1 MEDFRLGTIL
11 KVQRDHTREK
21 IFSAMEKMREIGLN
35 TVLIWPAIF
44 WWEDRTL
51 PGYPFATGHAI
62 LEYAEK
68 IGLKVVLELAG
79 QIPCLE
85 YAPDFR
91 VKEEHFPVD
100 ANGMRSYTGNL
111 YGFYNYN
118 HPEIKKMIEEHYA
131 SIARNYRGYSAL
143 YGYDIWNETD
153 FTSFDEHTLQLF
165 REWLQAKYGTLEKL
179 NEVWDRTYTDWSQ
192 IDFARW
198 LWASAMPKVDYE
210 EFHKDNIGIIL
221 RYMRQAIRKED
232 PGRPVISDNTIS
244 MITLPMA
251 YGRGQD
257 DRVVAENAD
266 IFGMDMYPK
275 YKKLSFQDF
284 LRHQTFEAASSATC
298 DGSFWVSEMQT
309 HYTSIFDPESYVY
322 LHDLRFW
329 TWEAV
334 SHGAKGILYWKWE
347 PFNKGLQTF
356 GRGLVDF
363 KGNYTPRALEVKRI
377 AEVMESVKPD
387 IRSFTPEK
395 PKAAILFDRLSYD
408 FVETLRG
415 CFGNVMGSGNS
426 DAFYTDSAM
435 GLYKCLWDMDIPA
448 CFITDR
454 DVESGK
460 ADDYSAVFI
469 SNHINISE
477 GFAQALVRYMERG
490 GIVVADGK
498 FGEFS
503 DTGLVYDRIPG
514 AGLHKEAGFE
524 LGEMQPFRLN
534 MTLSEAV
541 GGSLLS
547 FDGYLERREMMLAAD
562 TRILA
567 AYCDG
572 CPAVVYRKVGK
583 GAILYASTMLWI
595 DYLKN
600 PQTNEAIQ
608 SLVAFLDR
616 EASLRTYELNG
627 KNLKASVLRG
637 EKGLLLVVFNYSD
650 TTASGEVKLPTGT
663 DSVCRIIDLYNGN
676 ERVQTAE
683 EGKLSLAVTLSGK
696 NVGVFHIEC

>member
-1 MEDFRLGTIL
+1 MENFRLGTIL

-21 IFSAMEKMREIGLN
+21 IFSAMDKMCEIGLN
-35 TVLIWPAIF
+35 TVLIWPAVF
-44 WWEDRTL
+44 WWEDKSL

-100 ANGMRSYTGNL
+100 ANGTRSYTGNL

-118 HPEIKKMIEEHYA
+118 HPEIRKMIEEHYA
-131 SIARNYRGYSAL
+131 SIARNYRSCSAL

-179 NEVWDRTYTDWSQ
+179 NEIWDRTYTDWSQ

-221 RYMRQAIRKED
+221 RYMRQAIQKED
-232 PGRPVISDNTIS
+232 PDRPVISDNTIS
-244 MITLPMA
+244 MITLPMS

-275 YKKLSFQDF
+275 YKKLCFQDY
-284 LRHQTFEAASSATC
+284 LRHQTYEAASSATSN
-298 DGSFWVSEMQT
+298 GSFWVSEMQT

-363 KGNYTPRALEVKRI
+363 KGNFTPRALEVKRI
-377 AEVMESVKPD
+377 ARVMENIEPD
-387 IRSFTPEK
+387 ICSYTPEK

-426 DAFYTDSAM
+426 DAFYTDSMM

-448 CFITDR
+448 RFITDR

-477 GFAQALVRYMERG
+477 GFVHALIQYMERG

-514 AGLHKEAGFE
+514 AGLYEEAGFE

-534 MTLSEAV
+534 MTLSEAA
-541 GGSLLS
+541 GCPPLS

-567 AYCDG
+567 TYCDG

-600 PQTNEAIQ
+600 PQSNEAIQ

-616 EASLRTYELNG
+616 SSSLRTYELNG
-627 KNLKASVLRG
+627 KDLKASVLHG

-650 TTASGEVKLPTGT
+650 TTASGEVRFPAGT
-663 DSVCRIIDLYNGN
+663 DSVCRITDLYSGN
-676 ERVQTAE
+676 ERIQKAV

-696 NVGVFHIEC
+696 NVAVFRIEC